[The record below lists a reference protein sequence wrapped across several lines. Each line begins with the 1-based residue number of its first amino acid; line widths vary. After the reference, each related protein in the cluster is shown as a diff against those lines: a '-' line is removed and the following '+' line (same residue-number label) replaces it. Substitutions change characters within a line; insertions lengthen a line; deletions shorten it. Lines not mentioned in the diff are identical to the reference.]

1 MSSSGTYKPYS
12 YIVILCVCLWV
23 ICHVN
28 ELLCDRQFSLYMKYF
43 LLEGLA
49 YMSFFFIFALWEPY
63 LLVIQC
69 QGKWRMNVR
78 TRLGKVVLKCLF
90 RL

>member
-1 MSSSGTYKPYS
+1 
-12 YIVILCVCLWV
+12 
-23 ICHVN
+23 
-28 ELLCDRQFSLYMKYF
+28 MKYF
-43 LLEGLA
+43 LLEGLT

-63 LLVIQC
+63 LPVVQC

-78 TRLGKVVLKCLF
+78 TRFGKVVLKCLF

>member
-1 MSSSGTYKPYS
+1 MSSSGTCKPYS

>member
-1 MSSSGTYKPYS
+1 
-12 YIVILCVCLWV
+12 
-23 ICHVN
+23 
-28 ELLCDRQFSLYMKYF
+28 MKYF
-43 LLEGLA
+43 LLEGLI

-90 RL
+90 HL